1 MPLLRITTNREVAAD
16 KQQEITRKLSVFVAE
31 MLGKPENY
39 VMVVLQI
46 NPAMSFAGSHEPLAY
61 VELKSLS
68 LPEDKTTDFSAS
80 LCQHVN
86 HLLNILPNRTYIE
99 FSSPARH
106 FWGWNSST
114 F

>member
-1 MPLLRITTNREVAAD
+1 VPLLRVTSNLEISAEKQRDIT
-16 KQQEITRKLSVFVAE
+16 KQLSASIAE

-39 VMVVLQI
+39 VMIVLQT
-46 NPAMSFAGSHEPLAY
+46 NKAMSFAGSNDPLAY
-61 VELKSLS
+61 VELKSLG

-80 LCQHVN
+80 ICQLVN
-86 HLLNILPNRTYIE
+86 YLLDIPPSRTYIE

-106 FWGWNSST
+106 FWGWNSDT

>member
-1 MPLLRITTNREVAAD
+1 MPLLRVTTNQKISSE
-16 KQQEITRKLSVFVAE
+16 QELEITRQLSASVAE

-39 VMVVLQI
+39 VMVVFQV
-46 NPAMSFAGSHEPLAY
+46 NPSMSFAGSHEPLAY
-61 VELKSLS
+61 VELKSLG

-80 LCQHVN
+80 LCQHVDY
-86 HLLNILPNRTYIE
+86 LLNIPPNRTYIE

-106 FWGWNSST
+106 FWGWNSDT